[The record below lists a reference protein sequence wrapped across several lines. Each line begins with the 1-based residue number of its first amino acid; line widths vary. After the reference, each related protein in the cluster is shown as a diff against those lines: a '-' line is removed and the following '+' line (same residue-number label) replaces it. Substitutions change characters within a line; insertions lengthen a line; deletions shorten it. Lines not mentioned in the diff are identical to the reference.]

1 MIEALPIM
9 NFQDFIPKYQQIK
22 ARGFI
27 KTHRKGNTGVGHTL
41 EQELGLTEN
50 MGLTD
55 PQWKLNLNALPDYQ
69 KVAQQIAQGNFPLLD
84 LK

>member
-1 MIEALPIM
+1 M
-9 NFQDFIPKYQQIK
+9 
-22 ARGFI
+22 
-27 KTHRKGNTGVGHTL
+27 GHTL